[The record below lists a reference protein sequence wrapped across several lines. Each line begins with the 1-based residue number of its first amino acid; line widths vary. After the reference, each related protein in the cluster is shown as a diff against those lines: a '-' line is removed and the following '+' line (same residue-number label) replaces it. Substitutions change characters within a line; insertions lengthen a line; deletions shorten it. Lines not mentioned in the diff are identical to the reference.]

1 MAVSLSAMFDAVSW
15 PHESLVSA
23 HEDGVTEAW
32 IAELVC
38 AILKAK
44 GGNPSVLETGGFRGI
59 TSAWLGLTL
68 QQMGGGTLNVAEID
82 PERALGIRSRLG
94 ALLLSQV
101 DWEVHATDV
110 MQLIHALPDRSV
122 DLAFVDDDHH
132 ALHVEQEVVA
142 LWPKMAPGGIMS
154 FHDVHGSCNLQTVVK
169 KYGGVALDLP
179 RLGPAGGLGI
189 LQVP

>member
-1 MAVSLSAMFDAVSW
+1 MAVSLTAMFDAVNW
-15 PHESLVSA
+15 PHESLVSS

-44 GGNPSVLETGGFRGI
+44 GGNPSVLETGGFRGV

-94 ALLLSQV
+94 ALLLSHV
-101 DWEVHATDV
+101 DWEVHSTDV
-110 MQLIHALPDRSV
+110 MPLIQSMPAGTI
-122 DLAFVDDDHH
+122 DLAFIDDDHQK
-132 ALHVEQEVVA
+132 LHVEQEIFA
-142 LWPKMAPGGIMS
+142 LWPKMKPGGIMC
-154 FHDVHGSCNLQTVVK
+154 FHDVHGSCDLQTIVK
-169 KYGGVALDLP
+169 KYGGVSLDLP